1 MQRIRTMRH
10 AFFGG
15 GFVLLLVCALVNQ
28 AGAQTFIQSFDTTR
42 SACSGTRSFVAGE
55 RYVDARTD
63 LQPSGYIFGTGVSA
77 ITPQALGGVD
87 IFVIGALNAPLSSQ
101 EMCMLETFVNHGGA
115 VLDFRNDPQIFGV
128 VPTGNSDAFGRA
140 DFLNTTDPNVQLIRT
155 GVGDSEVFTGANST
169 LTIDSSSGAIPFLH
183 DLVSPSPIGLVLP
196 PITGRLGSAI
206 IIGDEEIFMNDSTD
220 SCLAGFN
227 ESFNVQLLLNIFAYL
242 SAAPGLDTS
251 GPAAI
256 QACVSPTYTF
266 TGFFPPV
273 DNFPT
278 LNVAK
283 AGSAIPVK
291 FSLDG
296 DQGLD
301 IMATAS
307 PASQLIPCDST
318 ALVDA
323 IEQTVTAGGSS
334 LTYDATVDQYI
345 YVWKTKKEW
354 AGTCRQLVVTL
365 KDGNAYRANFK
376 LTK

>member
-1 MQRIRTMRH
+1 MQRIRPMSH
-10 AFFGG
+10 AFFWG

-28 AGAQTFIQSFDTTR
+28 AGSQTSIQSFDTTR
-42 SACSGTRSFVAGE
+42 SACSGTGSFVAGG

-63 LQPSGYIFGTGVSA
+63 LQPSGYSFGTGVSA

-87 IFVIGALNAPLSSQ
+87 IFVIGALTSPLSSQ
-101 EMCMLETFVNHGGA
+101 ELCMLDTFVNHGGA
-115 VLDFRNDPQIFGV
+115 VLDFRNDPQILGV
-128 VPTGNSDAFGRA
+128 VPTGNSNATGSA
-140 DFLNTTDPNVQLIRT
+140 DFLNSTDPNVQMISA
-155 GVGDSEVFTGANST
+155 GVSGVFVGANST

-206 IIGDEEIFMNDSTD
+206 IIGDEEIFMNDSPV
-220 SCLAGFN
+220 SCAAGFN
-227 ESFNVQLLLNIFAYL
+227 EWVNEQLLLNIFAYL
-242 SAAPGLDTS
+242 STAPGLNTS

-256 QACVSPTYTF
+256 QACASPTYTF
-266 TGFFPPV
+266 TGFFQPV
-273 DNFPT
+273 DTFPT

-291 FSLDG
+291 FSLHG

-301 IMATAS
+301 IMAAAS
-307 PASQLIPCDST
+307 PASQPIPCDST
-318 ALVDA
+318 ALVDP
-323 IEQTVTAGGSS
+323 IEQTVTAAGSS
-334 LTYDATVDQYI
+334 LTYDPTVDQYI
-345 YVWKTKKEW
+345 YVWKTNKEW

-365 KDGNAYRANFK
+365 KDGNAHRANFK